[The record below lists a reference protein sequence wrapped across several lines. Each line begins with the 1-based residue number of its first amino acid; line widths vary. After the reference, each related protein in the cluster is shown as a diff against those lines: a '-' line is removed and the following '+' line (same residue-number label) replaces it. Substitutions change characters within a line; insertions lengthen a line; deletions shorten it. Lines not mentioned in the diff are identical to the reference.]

1 MLVLVRHGQSE
12 LNAAGRLSGRLDA
25 PLTDLGLAQ
34 AKAVAAALAEV
45 GEPAAVISSPLQ
57 RARETAAAIGLPV
70 VVDERWIEIDYGPYD
85 GWLLGDVPTEMW
97 AAWRQ
102 DPSYAPPGGESL
114 AALGRRV
121 RQACEELLADAER
134 RVVVVSHV
142 SPIKAAVAWALGVGD
157 EVAWRMFL
165 APASLTTI
173 GQGAA
178 GPSLHS
184 FNVTAHLEG
193 VATG

>member
-85 GWLLGDVPTEMW
+85 GWLLGDVPPEMW

-114 AALGRRV
+114 AAVGRRV
-121 RQACEELLADAER
+121 RHACEELLGDPDR
-134 RVVVVSHV
+134 LTVVVSHV
-142 SPIKAAVAWALGVGD
+142 SPIKAAVVWALGVGD

-165 APASLTTI
+165 APASITVI
-173 GQGAA
+173 GPGPV
-178 GPSLHS
+178 GPSLHA
-184 FNVTAHLEG
+184 FNVTAHLDG
-193 VATG
+193 LAAA